1 MGLVDLS
8 YGPFGHPLYGPYDYH
23 PNLCRDLGRAQSP
36 RVLLLPAPGQ
46 HAQFDSPYR
55 RLSAVGDTKF
65 RDDTANVLL
74 YRAHADEELSGYLL
88 VCVSSRYQPKHLP
101 LTN

>member
-1 MGLVDLS
+1 MYTALQAVAEWLRSGL
-8 YGPFGHPLYGPYDYH
+8 
-23 PNLCRDLGRAQSP
+23 
-36 RVLLLPAPGQ
+36 
-46 HAQFDSPYR
+46 SPYR

-65 RDDTANVLL
+65 RDDTAHVLL

-88 VCVSSRYQPKHLP
+88 VRVSSRYQPKHLP